1 MTLTEAKAN
10 FITKAEAAD
19 PLARVR
25 RDPLGSVA
33 GAALAGFALGA
44 SGKKTLVLAQL
55 FTQYLKNSLAT
66 SSDPCR

>member
-1 MTLTEAKAN
+1 MTLAEAKAN
-10 FITKAEAAD
+10 FIIKAEEAD

-44 SGKKTLVLAQL
+44 SGKKTLVLAEL
-55 FTQYLKNSLAT
+55 FTQYLKSGLA
-66 SSDPCR
+66 SAIDPCR